1 MSSLSLRSILE
12 TSKLVGANYDDWYRN
27 LRIVLMHEKLIN
39 IIDKP
44 AITAPADTNDA
55 EATKTYQKYLE
66 ECLSAKCIMLASMS
80 PELQRQHEDMEPP
93 AIIKHLKKMY
103 GGQSRTA
110 RYQLSKALFR
120 SSLAVNAQVGPHVL
134 KMIDL
139 IEQLEKLGCTLGKEL
154 SQDLILQSL
163 PDSFSQFIVNFNMNK
178 MSCDLHEM
186 LNLLIDYENQVSSE
200 KNKGII
206 MVVGK
211 TSKKKGKGKYI
222 PKRKPLGTKGGV
234 TKPKYKKVK
243 TDHSDAECFFCKE
256 KGHWKRNCK
265 KYLDSLKNKKQ
276 GKTLMK
282 NVFMISLTVTDSST
296 WVLDTGSSFNICN
309 TLQGLKIT
317 RWLKKGEINLQV
329 GNGANVAALA
339 LGSISLNM
347 PTGKVLVLN
356 DCYYVPN
363 FVSNIISISMLD
375 KRGFRIIFNNNI
387 CSIYHDDDLYVNGYL
402 QHGIYVL
409 PDVNYNSVMHVSSSF
424 KRKRDSQLNKTYLW
438 HCRLGHVG
446 EKRINKLYKEGYLD
460 NYDYESYKTCESCLK
475 GKMTKSPFIG
485 TGERAS
491 ELLGLV
497 HTDVCGP
504 MKIQAKGGYSY
515 FITFT
520 DDMSRYGFL
529 YLMKHKSESFEMFK
543 RFRSEIEKQ
552 TGNSIKVL
560 RSDRGGEY
568 LSENFI
574 DYLRENGILSQWT
587 PPGTPQHNG
596 VSERRNRTLLDMV
609 RSMMG
614 FTDLPVNLWGYA
626 LEAAAYLL
634 NKIPTKTVSTTPYE
648 IWKGRKPNLK
658 HIKVWGCPAYVKKL
672 QTDKLEARSDKCRFI
687 GYPKETMGYYFYHP
701 LDHKV
706 FVARGGTFLEREFL
720 AEGSHGKEI
729 ELDETQEE
737 TNETTA
743 AQEHEMEFEQPFFD
757 VLKSTQRLQSP
768 TIVAPEPAI
777 VQEQVNEPEPAVVQE
792 QVNEPILEQIQ
803 QPLNPIH
810 EPLRRSSRAHRAPD
824 RLNLMVQDD
833 LSNEVHHNDD
843 DPKNYEEAMQSLDRN
858 KWQEAMES
866 EIESMKINKVWTL
879 VEASKDIKPIG
890 CKWVYKKK
898 IGADGKVETYKARL
912 VAKGYRQKEGIDYD
926 ETFSPVAM
934 LKSIRILLAI
944 AAYYDYEI
952 WQMDVKTAF
961 LNGELKED
969 VYMTQPKGYTSM
981 SDHNKVCKLRRSIYG
996 LKQASR
1002 SWNIHFNK
1010 TIEKFDFVK
1019 CEEEPCVYKRF
1030 SGSTI
1035 IFLVLYVDDILLI
1048 GNDIPAMQGTKVWL
1062 SEQFS
1067 MKDLGEAAY
1076 ILGIKIYRD
1085 RSKRL
1090 LGLSQS
1096 MYIDTILKRYNMEN
1110 SKRGYLPIGTGV
1122 TLSREDCPK
1131 TPEERERMNRV
1142 PYASAVGAI
1151 MYTMTCTR
1159 PDVAYALSVASRYQA
1174 NPGEEHWKVVK
1185 TILKYLR
1192 RTKDQFLIYGESE
1205 LKLKGYT
1212 DASFAS
1218 DKDDS
1223 KSISGY
1229 VFTLNGGAVSWKSS
1243 KQATVADS
1251 TTEAEYIA
1259 ASEAAKEAVW
1269 MKKFISEL
1277 GVVPS
1282 IEEPIPLLCDNN
1294 GAIAQAKEPR
1304 SHQKSKHVLRRY
1316 HLIRE
1321 IIERG
1326 DVKIEK
1332 IDGKE
1337 NAADP
1342 FTKALGITQFDK
1354 HKWEVGMKYMTD
1366 WL

>member
-1 MSSLSLRSILE
+1 
-12 TSKLVGANYDDWYRN
+12 
-27 LRIVLMHEKLIN
+27 
-39 IIDKP
+39 
-44 AITAPADTNDA
+44 
-55 EATKTYQKYLE
+55 
-66 ECLSAKCIMLASMS
+66 
-80 PELQRQHEDMEPP
+80 
-93 AIIKHLKKMY
+93 
-103 GGQSRTA
+103 
-110 RYQLSKALFR
+110 
-120 SSLAVNAQVGPHVL
+120 
-134 KMIDL
+134 
-139 IEQLEKLGCTLGKEL
+139 
-154 SQDLILQSL
+154 
-163 PDSFSQFIVNFNMNK
+163 
-178 MSCDLHEM
+178 
-186 LNLLIDYENQVSSE
+186 
-200 KNKGII
+200 
-206 MVVGK
+206 
-211 TSKKKGKGKYI
+211 
-222 PKRKPLGTKGGV
+222 
-234 TKPKYKKVK
+234 
-243 TDHSDAECFFCKE
+243 
-256 KGHWKRNCK
+256 
-265 KYLDSLKNKKQ
+265 
-276 GKTLMK
+276 
-282 NVFMISLTVTDSST
+282 
-296 WVLDTGSSFNICN
+296 
-309 TLQGLKIT
+309 
-317 RWLKKGEINLQV
+317 
-329 GNGANVAALA
+329 
-339 LGSISLNM
+339 
-347 PTGKVLVLN
+347 
-356 DCYYVPN
+356 
-363 FVSNIISISMLD
+363 
-375 KRGFRIIFNNNI
+375 
-387 CSIYHDDDLYVNGYL
+387 
-402 QHGIYVL
+402 
-409 PDVNYNSVMHVSSSF
+409 
-424 KRKRDSQLNKTYLW
+424 
-438 HCRLGHVG
+438 
-446 EKRINKLYKEGYLD
+446 
-460 NYDYESYKTCESCLK
+460 
-475 GKMTKSPFIG
+475 
-485 TGERAS
+485 
-491 ELLGLV
+491 
-497 HTDVCGP
+497 

-543 RFRSEIEKQ
+543 RFRSEVEKQ

-587 PPGTPQHNG
+587 PQNATRQWCI
-596 VSERRNRTLLDMV
+596 EMRNRTLLDM
-609 RSMMG
+609 
-614 FTDLPVNLWGYA
+614 NLWGYA
-626 LEAAAYLL
+626 LEASNLFTKQNPY
-634 NKIPTKTVSTTPYE
+634 KTVSTTPYE

-706 FVARGGTFLEREFL
+706 FEFL

-777 VQEQVNEPEPAVVQE
+777 VQEQVNEL
-792 QVNEPILEQIQ
+792 NQI
-803 QPLNPIH
+803 
-810 EPLRRSSRAHRAPD
+810 PLRRSSRAHRAPD

-833 LSNEVHHNDD
+833 LSNEVYHNDD

-866 EIESMKINKVWTL
+866 EMESMKINKVWTL

-961 LNGELKED
+961 LN
-969 VYMTQPKGYTSM
+969 
-981 SDHNKVCKLRRSIYG
+981 
-996 LKQASR
+996 
-1002 SWNIHFNK
+1002 
-1010 TIEKFDFVK
+1010 
-1019 CEEEPCVYKRF
+1019 EEPCVYKRF
-1030 SGSTI
+1030 SGNTI

-1122 TLSREDCPK
+1122 TLSRKDCLK
-1131 TPEERERMNRV
+1131 TQERERMNRV

-1159 PDVAYALSVASRYQA
+1159 PDTNSLSMENQ
-1174 NPGEEHWKVVK
+1174 
-1185 TILKYLR
+1185 
-1192 RTKDQFLIYGESE
+1192 
-1205 LKLKGYT
+1205 LKLKGYRCK
-1212 DASFAS
+1212 FCI

-1229 VFTLNGGAVSWKSS
+1229 VFTLNGGAVS
-1243 KQATVADS
+1243 T
-1251 TTEAEYIA
+1251 
-1259 ASEAAKEAVW
+1259 KEAVW

-1282 IEEPIPLLCDNN
+1282 IEEPIPCYVTIMEQLLKQRNQDHT
-1294 GAIAQAKEPR
+1294 K
-1304 SHQKSKHVLRRY
+1304 K
-1316 HLIRE
+1316 

-1332 IDGKE
+1332 VDGKE
-1337 NAADP
+1337 NVTDP

>member
-93 AIIKHLKKMY
+93 AIIEHLKKMY

-222 PKRKPLGTKGGV
+222 RKRKPLGTKGGV

-276 GKTLMK
+276 
-282 NVFMISLTVTDSST
+282 
-296 WVLDTGSSFNICN
+296 
-309 TLQGLKIT
+309 
-317 RWLKKGEINLQV
+317 
-329 GNGANVAALA
+329 
-339 LGSISLNM
+339 
-347 PTGKVLVLN
+347 
-356 DCYYVPN
+356 
-363 FVSNIISISMLD
+363 
-375 KRGFRIIFNNNI
+375 
-387 CSIYHDDDLYVNGYL
+387 
-402 QHGIYVL
+402 
-409 PDVNYNSVMHVSSSF
+409 VMHVSSSL

-543 RFRSEIEKQ
+543 RFRSEVEKQ

-768 TIVAPEPAI
+768 TIVAPKPAI

-810 EPLRRSSRAHRAPD
+810 EPLRRSSRAHRAPN

-961 LNGELKED
+961 LNGKLKED
-969 VYMTQPKGYTSM
+969 VYMTQPEGYTSM
-981 SDHNKVCKLRRSIYG
+981 SDHKKVCKLQRSIYG

>member
-1 MSSLSLRSILE
+1 
-12 TSKLVGANYDDWYRN
+12 
-27 LRIVLMHEKLIN
+27 
-39 IIDKP
+39 
-44 AITAPADTNDA
+44 
-55 EATKTYQKYLE
+55 
-66 ECLSAKCIMLASMS
+66 MLASMS

-93 AIIKHLKKMY
+93 AIIEHLKKMY

-110 RYQLSKALFR
+110 RYH
-120 SSLAVNAQVGPHVL
+120 VNAQVGPHVL

-200 KNKGII
+200 KNKGIV

-276 GKTLMK
+276 VKLKTNS
-282 NVFMISLTVTDSST
+282 NV
-296 WVLDTGSSFNICN
+296 
-309 TLQGLKIT
+309 
-317 RWLKKGEINLQV
+317 
-329 GNGANVAALA
+329 
-339 LGSISLNM
+339 
-347 PTGKVLVLN
+347 
-356 DCYYVPN
+356 
-363 FVSNIISISMLD
+363 
-375 KRGFRIIFNNNI
+375 
-387 CSIYHDDDLYVNGYL
+387 
-402 QHGIYVL
+402 
-409 PDVNYNSVMHVSSSF
+409 
-424 KRKRDSQLNKTYLW
+424 
-438 HCRLGHVG
+438 
-446 EKRINKLYKEGYLD
+446 
-460 NYDYESYKTCESCLK
+460 
-475 GKMTKSPFIG
+475 
-485 TGERAS
+485 
-491 ELLGLV
+491 
-497 HTDVCGP
+497 
-504 MKIQAKGGYSY
+504 
-515 FITFT
+515 
-520 DDMSRYGFL
+520 
-529 YLMKHKSESFEMFK
+529 
-543 RFRSEIEKQ
+543 
-552 TGNSIKVL
+552 IKVL

-568 LSENFI
+568 LGENFI
-574 DYLRENGILSQWT
+574 DYLRENGILSRWT
-587 PPGTPQHNG
+587 PQNT
-596 VSERRNRTLLDMV
+596 TKTMV
-609 RSMMG
+609 YRKEKSNLIRYEFMGICFRSN
-614 FTDLPVNLWGYA
+614 T
-626 LEAAAYLL
+626 YLL
-634 NKIPTKTVSTTPYE
+634 NKIPTKQYLQLRLGLST
-648 IWKGRKPNLK
+648 
-658 HIKVWGCPAYVKKL
+658 YVKKL
-672 QTDKLEARSDKCRFI
+672 QTDKLEARSISVGSLGIPKKQWDK
-687 GYPKETMGYYFYHP
+687 GN
-701 LDHKV
+701 
-706 FVARGGTFLEREFL
+706 FLRR
-720 AEGSHGKEI
+720 SHGKEI
-729 ELDETQEE
+729 ELNETQEE
-737 TNETTA
+737 TNETTKT
-743 AQEHEMEFEQPFFD
+743 QEHEMEFEQPFFD

-777 VQEQVNEPEPAVVQE
+777 VQEQVNE
-792 QVNEPILEQIQ
+792 
-803 QPLNPIH
+803 LNH
-810 EPLRRSSRAHRAPD
+810 CSSRTHIVPD

-833 LSNEVHHNDD
+833 LSNEVYHNDD

-866 EIESMKINKVWTL
+866 EMESMKINKVWTL

-969 VYMTQPKGYTSM
+969 VYMTQPEGYTSM

-1048 GNDIPAMQGTKVWL
+1048 GNDIPAMQGTK
-1062 SEQFS
+1062 
-1067 MKDLGEAAY
+1067 
-1076 ILGIKIYRD
+1076 
-1085 RSKRL
+1085 
-1090 LGLSQS
+1090 
-1096 MYIDTILKRYNMEN
+1096 
-1110 SKRGYLPIGTGV
+1110 GYLPIGTGV
-1122 TLSREDCPK
+1122 TLSRRIVLK
-1131 TPEERERMNRV
+1131 LQERERMNRV

-1159 PDVAYALSVASRYQA
+1159 PDVAYALSVA
-1174 NPGEEHWKVVK
+1174 KLK
-1185 TILKYLR
+1185 TNSLSMEN
-1192 RTKDQFLIYGESE
+1192 Q

-1218 DKDDS
+1218 IKMIANLFRLCFLGNQAHSS
-1223 KSISGY
+1223 KFFI
-1229 VFTLNGGAVSWKSS
+1229 FTLNGGAVSWKSS

-1332 IDGKE
+1332 VDGKE

>member
-1 MSSLSLRSILE
+1 
-12 TSKLVGANYDDWYRN
+12 
-27 LRIVLMHEKLIN
+27 
-39 IIDKP
+39 
-44 AITAPADTNDA
+44 
-55 EATKTYQKYLE
+55 
-66 ECLSAKCIMLASMS
+66 
-80 PELQRQHEDMEPP
+80 
-93 AIIKHLKKMY
+93 
-103 GGQSRTA
+103 
-110 RYQLSKALFR
+110 
-120 SSLAVNAQVGPHVL
+120 
-134 KMIDL
+134 
-139 IEQLEKLGCTLGKEL
+139 
-154 SQDLILQSL
+154 
-163 PDSFSQFIVNFNMNK
+163 
-178 MSCDLHEM
+178 
-186 LNLLIDYENQVSSE
+186 
-200 KNKGII
+200 
-206 MVVGK
+206 
-211 TSKKKGKGKYI
+211 
-222 PKRKPLGTKGGV
+222 
-234 TKPKYKKVK
+234 
-243 TDHSDAECFFCKE
+243 
-256 KGHWKRNCK
+256 
-265 KYLDSLKNKKQ
+265 
-276 GKTLMK
+276 
-282 NVFMISLTVTDSST
+282 
-296 WVLDTGSSFNICN
+296 
-309 TLQGLKIT
+309 
-317 RWLKKGEINLQV
+317 
-329 GNGANVAALA
+329 
-339 LGSISLNM
+339 
-347 PTGKVLVLN
+347 
-356 DCYYVPN
+356 
-363 FVSNIISISMLD
+363 
-375 KRGFRIIFNNNI
+375 
-387 CSIYHDDDLYVNGYL
+387 
-402 QHGIYVL
+402 
-409 PDVNYNSVMHVSSSF
+409 
-424 KRKRDSQLNKTYLW
+424 
-438 HCRLGHVG
+438 
-446 EKRINKLYKEGYLD
+446 
-460 NYDYESYKTCESCLK
+460 
-475 GKMTKSPFIG
+475 
-485 TGERAS
+485 
-491 ELLGLV
+491 
-497 HTDVCGP
+497 
-504 MKIQAKGGYSY
+504 
-515 FITFT
+515 
-520 DDMSRYGFL
+520 MSRYGFL

-543 RFRSEIEKQ
+543 RFRSEVEKQ

-609 RSMMG
+609 RSMMR
-614 FTDLPVNLWGYA
+614 FTDLPLNLWGYA

-634 NKIPTKTVSTTPYE
+634 NKIHTKTISTTPYE

-969 VYMTQPKGYTSM
+969 VYMTQPEGYTSM

-1131 TPEERERMNRV
+1131 TPKERERMNRV

-1304 SHQKSKHVLRRY
+1304 SHQKSKHVLRMY

>member
-1 MSSLSLRSILE
+1 
-12 TSKLVGANYDDWYRN
+12 
-27 LRIVLMHEKLIN
+27 MHEKLIN

-93 AIIKHLKKMY
+93 AIIEHLKKMY

-200 KNKGII
+200 KNKGIV
-206 MVVGK
+206 MVVSK

-276 GKTLMK
+276 
-282 NVFMISLTVTDSST
+282 
-296 WVLDTGSSFNICN
+296 
-309 TLQGLKIT
+309 
-317 RWLKKGEINLQV
+317 
-329 GNGANVAALA
+329 
-339 LGSISLNM
+339 
-347 PTGKVLVLN
+347 
-356 DCYYVPN
+356 
-363 FVSNIISISMLD
+363 
-375 KRGFRIIFNNNI
+375 
-387 CSIYHDDDLYVNGYL
+387 
-402 QHGIYVL
+402 
-409 PDVNYNSVMHVSSSF
+409 
-424 KRKRDSQLNKTYLW
+424 
-438 HCRLGHVG
+438 
-446 EKRINKLYKEGYLD
+446 
-460 NYDYESYKTCESCLK
+460 
-475 GKMTKSPFIG
+475 
-485 TGERAS
+485 
-491 ELLGLV
+491 
-497 HTDVCGP
+497 
-504 MKIQAKGGYSY
+504 
-515 FITFT
+515 
-520 DDMSRYGFL
+520 
-529 YLMKHKSESFEMFK
+529 
-543 RFRSEIEKQ
+543 
-552 TGNSIKVL
+552 
-560 RSDRGGEY
+560 
-568 LSENFI
+568 
-574 DYLRENGILSQWT
+574 
-587 PPGTPQHNG
+587 
-596 VSERRNRTLLDMV
+596 
-609 RSMMG
+609 
-614 FTDLPVNLWGYA
+614 
-626 LEAAAYLL
+626 
-634 NKIPTKTVSTTPYE
+634 VSTTPYE

-866 EIESMKINKVWTL
+866 EMESMKINKVWTL

-969 VYMTQPKGYTSM
+969 VYMTQPEGYTSM

-1010 TIEKFDFVK
+1010 TIEKFDFIK

-1062 SEQFS
+1062 SKQFS

-1090 LGLSQS
+1090 LGQSQS

-1243 KQATVADS
+1243 KQATVANS